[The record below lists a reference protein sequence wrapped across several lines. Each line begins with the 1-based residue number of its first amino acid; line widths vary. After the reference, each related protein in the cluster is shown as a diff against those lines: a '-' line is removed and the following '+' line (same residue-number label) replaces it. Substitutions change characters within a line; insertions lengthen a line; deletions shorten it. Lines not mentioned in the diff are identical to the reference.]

1 MTTTDAKIDF
11 LGEMIGLDD
20 LINRVEAMARIETSI
35 SDPWFIGECVY
46 SCGNLPLTAPFETFG
61 DFVNAFSNQQ
71 HLSSVT
77 NDTGGLRFIF
87 TVDGNMNAIIS
98 AVGIAAMTGSAT
110 LASLA
115 LIPCGRMCLPE
126 QLLLIRPSLLR
137 TGCPRRRGR
146 AWAAAPWQPPSPTA
160 RAETSPRAPDRHGP
174 HGT

>member
-87 TVDGNMNAIIS
+87 TVDGNS
-98 AVGIAAMTGSAT
+98 WRVS
-110 LASLA
+110 SSFVH
-115 LIPCGRMCLPE
+115 CE
-126 QLLLIRPSLLR
+126 
-137 TGCPRRRGR
+137 
-146 AWAAAPWQPPSPTA
+146 
-160 RAETSPRAPDRHGP
+160 
-174 HGT
+174 

>member
-87 TVDGNMNAIIS
+87 TVDGKPNQFSYLTSEFFVAAISEHVAQEILRVAKKYERYDRPDFIRKKS
-98 AVGIAAMTGSAT
+98 
-110 LASLA
+110 
-115 LIPCGRMCLPE
+115 GR
-126 QLLLIRPSLLR
+126 S
-137 TGCPRRRGR
+137 
-146 AWAAAPWQPPSPTA
+146 
-160 RAETSPRAPDRHGP
+160 DRSM
-174 HGT
+174 

>member
-77 NDTGGLRFIF
+77 NDTGGRYG
-87 TVDGNMNAIIS
+87 TDTWRS
-98 AVGIAAMTGSAT
+98 
-110 LASLA
+110 
-115 LIPCGRMCLPE
+115 
-126 QLLLIRPSLLR
+126 
-137 TGCPRRRGR
+137 
-146 AWAAAPWQPPSPTA
+146 
-160 RAETSPRAPDRHGP
+160 SPRPLKA
-174 HGT
+174 

>member
-71 HLSSVT
+71 HLSSVA

-87 TVDGNMNAIIS
+87 TVDGKPNQFSYLTSEFFVGAISEHVAQEILRVAKKYERYDRPDFIRKKSLWDRYMEELNAPLEG
-98 AVGIAAMTGSAT
+98 VTHLGY
-110 LASLA
+110 
-115 LIPCGRMCLPE
+115 
-126 QLLLIRPSLLR
+126 
-137 TGCPRRRGR
+137 RG
-146 AWAAAPWQPPSPTA
+146 
-160 RAETSPRAPDRHGP
+160 
-174 HGT
+174 

>member
-87 TVDGNMNAIIS
+87 TVDGKPRLRAMQA
-98 AVGIAAMTGSAT
+98 GIPKDA
-110 LASLA
+110 
-115 LIPCGRMCLPE
+115 LPE
-126 QLLLIRPSLLR
+126 ADQLLRRVQTPVLLPGLGFR
-137 TGCPRRRGR
+137 VHHSRLSHYVQLWMHLDL
-146 AWAAAPWQPPSPTA
+146 A
-160 RAETSPRAPDRHGP
+160 
-174 HGT
+174 